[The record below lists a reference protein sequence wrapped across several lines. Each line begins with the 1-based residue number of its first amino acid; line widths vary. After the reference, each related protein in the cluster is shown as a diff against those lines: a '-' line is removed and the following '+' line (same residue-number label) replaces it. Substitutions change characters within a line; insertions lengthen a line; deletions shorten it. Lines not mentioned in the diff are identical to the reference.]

1 MPPSLAQTALFKPV
15 KVGRLALQHRI
26 VLAPLTRLRATDKHV
41 HLDMAAE
48 YYAQRG
54 STPGTLL
61 ISEATYV
68 SQRSGGMANVPGLY
82 TQEQIDAW
90 KKVTQAVHAKGLYI
104 YAQIWALGRAAN
116 VNVLEAE
123 DPSFPYVSASAK
135 PLKHRLPSIPRPLT
149 IPEIKEY
156 VSDFAAAAKNAIE
169 AGFDGVEIHDAN
181 GYILD
186 QFLQDVTNERT
197 DEYGG
202 SIQNRARFSLEVVK
216 AVTDAIGED
225 RTGIRLSPWGIFQE
239 MGMKD
244 PVPQF
249 SYLIRT
255 IRDMYPDF
263 AYIHLVEPAYE
274 DVPAPPNAAAN
285 DPFRDI
291 WSPRPL
297 LSAMH
302 TVDSAVRAAE
312 DKRDIIVFGRIFLA
326 NPDLPYRLKKGIALN
341 PHDYSTFYTPT
352 AKGYTDYPFAEET
365 EELHT
370 DS

>member
-1 MPPSLAQTALFKPV
+1 FL
-15 KVGRLALQHRI
+15 
-26 VLAPLTRLRATDKHV
+26 
-41 HLDMAAE
+41 
-48 YYAQRG
+48 
-54 STPGTLL
+54 
-61 ISEATYV
+61 
-68 SQRSGGMANVPGLY
+68 
-82 TQEQIDAW
+82 
-90 KKVTQAVHAKGLYI
+90 
-104 YAQIWALGRAAN
+104 
-116 VNVLEAE
+116 
-123 DPSFPYVSASAK
+123 
-135 PLKHRLPSIPRPLT
+135 
-149 IPEIKEY
+149 
-156 VSDFAAAAKNAIE
+156 
-169 AGFDGVEIHDAN
+169 
-181 GYILD
+181 LD
-186 QFLQDVTNERT
+186 QFLQVVTNERA
-197 DEYGG
+197 DEYGV
-202 SIQNRARFSLEVVK
+202 SIQNRARFPLDVVK
-216 AVTDAIGED
+216 AVIDAIGED
-225 RTGIRLSPWGIFQE
+225 RTGIRLSPWE

-249 SYLIRT
+249 SYLIKT
-255 IRDMYPDF
+255 IRDTYPDF

-274 DVPAPPNAAAN
+274 DVPTPPDAAAN

-312 DKRDIIVFGRIFLA
+312 DKGDIIVFGRIFLA

>member
-1 MPPSLAQTALFKPV
+1 M
-15 KVGRLALQHRI
+15 
-26 VLAPLTRLRATDKHV
+26 AT
-41 HLDMAAE
+41 E

-54 STPGTLL
+54 SAPGTLL
-61 ISEATYV
+61 ITEATFV
-68 SQRSGGMANVPGLY
+68 SQRSGGVANVLELY

-90 KKVTQAVHAKGLYI
+90 KK
-104 YAQIWALGRAAN
+104 R
-116 VNVLEAE
+116 
-123 DPSFPYVSASAK
+123 
-135 PLKHRLPSIPRPLT
+135 RLPAIPRPLT

-169 AGFDGVEIHDAN
+169 AVFDGVEIHDAN

-225 RTGIRLSPWGIFQE
+225 RTGIRLSPWGTFQE

-244 PVPQF
+244 HVPQF
-249 SYLIRT
+249 SYLIKT
-255 IRDMYPDF
+255 IRDTYPDF

-274 DVPAPPNAAAN
+274 DVPTPPDAAAN

-302 TVDSAVRAAE
+302 V
-312 DKRDIIVFGRIFLA
+312 GRTWNLGVEGG
-326 NPDLPYRLKKGIALN
+326 GIE
-341 PHDYSTFYTPT
+341 
-352 AKGYTDYPFAEET
+352 G
-365 EELHT
+365 
-370 DS
+370 

>member
-1 MPPSLAQTALFKPV
+1 
-15 KVGRLALQHRI
+15 
-26 VLAPLTRLRATDKHV
+26 
-41 HLDMAAE
+41 MAAE

-54 STPGTLL
+54 STSGTLL
-61 ISEATYV
+61 ITEATFV
-68 SQRSGGMANVPGLY
+68 SQRRGGMANVPGLY

-90 KKVTQAVHAKGLYI
+90 KKVTQAVHVKGSYI
-104 YAQIWALGRAAN
+104 YAQIWAIGRAAD
-116 VNVLEAE
+116 VNVLKAE
-123 DPSFPYVSASAK
+123 DSSFSYVSASTK
-135 PLKHRLPSIPRPLT
+135 SLKRRLPAIPRPLT

-156 VSDFAAAAKNAIE
+156 VSDFAAAAKKVIE
-169 AGFDGVEIHDAN
+169 GGFDRVEIHDVN
-181 GYILD
+181 GYTLD

-202 SIQNRARFSLEVVK
+202 SIRTNRARFSLEVVK

-239 MGMKD
+239 MEMKD

-249 SYLIRT
+249 SYLIKT
-255 IRDMYPDF
+255 IRDTYPDF
-263 AYIHLVEPAYE
+263 ACIHLVEPAYE
-274 DVPAPPNAAAN
+274 DVPTPPDAAAN

-297 LSAMH
+297 ISAMH

-312 DKRDIIVFGRIFLA
+312 DKGDIIVFGRIFLA

-341 PHDYSTFYTPT
+341 PHDHSTFYTPT
-352 AKGYTDYPFAEET
+352 AKGYTDYPFAGET
-365 EELHT
+365 EELRT